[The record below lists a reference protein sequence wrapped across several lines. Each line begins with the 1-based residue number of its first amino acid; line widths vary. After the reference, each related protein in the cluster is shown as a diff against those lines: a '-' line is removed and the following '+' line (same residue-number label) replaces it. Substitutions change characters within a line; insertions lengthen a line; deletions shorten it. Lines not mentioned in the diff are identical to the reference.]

1 VQQNLKQIEIASQRA
16 AELCQQMLAYAGKG
30 RFMVHRVEIGSL
42 VENTVPLLRA
52 SISKRALLKFELTP
66 GLPSI
71 LADPTQMRQIVM
83 NLVINASEAIGETD
97 GEITITT
104 KLVKPGPEYLAG
116 AVLAPTELDRD
127 HVLLQVQ
134 DTGSG
139 MTPETMAKIFDPF
152 FTTKFAGR
160 GLGLAAVLGILRS
173 HKGGVKVTSV
183 PGKGSSFSL
192 LFPVAAGTPEPA
204 GIRRNTAPPW
214 RQDGLALVV
223 DDEDHV
229 RSVAAGMLHSCGL
242 RTETA
247 RDGYEALDLFRA
259 RPGEFDIILLDMTM
273 PRLTGEETL
282 VQMREIRPD
291 IRVLFMSG
299 YNRREVVDAL
309 DGNGTLSFIQ
319 KPFTLDSLRE
329 QLKVMLD

>member
-1 VQQNLKQIEIASQRA
+1 
-16 AELCQQMLAYAGKG
+16 
-30 RFMVHRVEIGSL
+30 
-42 VENTVPLLRA
+42 
-52 SISKRALLKFELTP
+52 
-66 GLPSI
+66 
-71 LADPTQMRQIVM
+71 
-83 NLVINASEAIGETD
+83 
-97 GEITITT
+97 
-104 KLVKPGPEYLAG
+104 
-116 AVLAPTELDRD
+116 
-127 HVLLQVQ
+127 
-134 DTGSG
+134 
-139 MTPETMAKIFDPF
+139 
-152 FTTKFAGR
+152 
-160 GLGLAAVLGILRS
+160 
-173 HKGGVKVTSV
+173 VKVTSV